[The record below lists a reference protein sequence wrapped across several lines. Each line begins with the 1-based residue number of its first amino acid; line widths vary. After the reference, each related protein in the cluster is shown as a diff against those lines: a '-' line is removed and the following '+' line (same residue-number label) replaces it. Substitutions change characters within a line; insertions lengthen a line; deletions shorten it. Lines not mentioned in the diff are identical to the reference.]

1 MRVLTITTRI
11 VSFIYTVQDDTGFFK
26 SILIGE
32 EMTMKSPAAVAAVVN
47 FIAEYKTRIFEFKL
61 KKKFVTALEQL
72 LFHFLI
78 ILNRY

>member
-1 MRVLTITTRI
+1 VRVLTITTRI

-32 EMTMKSPAAVAAVVN
+32 EMTMKSPAAVAVVN